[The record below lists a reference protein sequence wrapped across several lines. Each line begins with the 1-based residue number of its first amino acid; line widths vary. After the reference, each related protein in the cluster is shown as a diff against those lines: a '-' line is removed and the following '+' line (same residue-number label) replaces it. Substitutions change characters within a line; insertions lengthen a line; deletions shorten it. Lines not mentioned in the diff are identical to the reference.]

1 MKIKFNINYSNIPD
15 IFIIIITALLI
26 LFAYSSS
33 KFLFKE
39 DSKDGF
45 LNAKAVNNKFNCRL
59 RVENKKCIIDV
70 INKVEAEKS
79 VLFLGN
85 SQTGAINNFT
95 KNDADYITL
104 LNENK
109 RLRKKQITIRSLW
122 MPNGS
127 LREFSL
133 INETFNKC

>member
-39 DSKDGF
+39 NNKDGF

-95 KNDADYITL
+95 KMMP
-104 LNENK
+104 
-109 RLRKKQITIRSLW
+109 TI
-122 MPNGS
+122 
-127 LREFSL
+127 
-133 INETFNKC
+133 